1 MDKSTYLSQM
11 GNRIRVRREE
21 IGMTQEE
28 LATKVGYKSRTS
40 INKIEL
46 GKTDIGQMMIISIA
60 EALNVPTRFI
70 TDANI
75 SISDQPF
82 VWKLEISPEAQKIAK
97 AFDKA
102 TPKDKNTVRL
112 VLSEYLDD
120 DEQEYQYAA
129 ARGNSRVKIPV
140 QDDDDDLPENDTVIP
155 GL

>member
-1 MDKSTYLSQM
+1 MDRELLGKRIKS
-11 GNRIRVRREE
+11 RRKELD
-21 IGMTQEE
+21 MTQGDVARAIGVAISTIQRYEAASIE
-28 LATKVGYKSRTS
+28 TIKLPVVEAIARTINVNPEWLVGKS
-40 INKIEL
+40 
-46 GKTDIGQMMIISIA
+46 
-60 EALNVPTRFI
+60 
-70 TDANI
+70 
-75 SISDQPF
+75 
-82 VWKLEISPEAQKIAK
+82 EIKGCSVRSVEPGNDTSPEAQKIAK

-120 DEQEYQYAA
+120 GEQEYQYAA

>member
-1 MDKSTYLSQM
+1 MDRELLGKRIKS
-11 GNRIRVRREE
+11 RRKELD
-21 IGMTQEE
+21 MTQGDVARAIGVAISTIQRYEAASIE
-28 LATKVGYKSRTS
+28 TIKLPVVEAIARTINVNPEWLVGKS
-40 INKIEL
+40 
-46 GKTDIGQMMIISIA
+46 
-60 EALNVPTRFI
+60 
-70 TDANI
+70 
-75 SISDQPF
+75 
-82 VWKLEISPEAQKIAK
+82 EIKGCSVRSVEPGNDTSPEAQKIAK

-120 DEQEYQYAA
+120 VEQEYQYAA

>member
-1 MDKSTYLSQM
+1 MDRELLGKRIKS
-11 GNRIRVRREE
+11 RRKELD
-21 IGMTQEE
+21 MTQGDVARAIGVAISTIQRYEAASIE
-28 LATKVGYKSRTS
+28 TIKLPVVEAIARTINVNPEWLVGKS
-40 INKIEL
+40 
-46 GKTDIGQMMIISIA
+46 
-60 EALNVPTRFI
+60 
-70 TDANI
+70 
-75 SISDQPF
+75 
-82 VWKLEISPEAQKIAK
+82 EIKGCSVRSVEPGNDTSPEAQKIAK